1 MSFTFIYE
9 SENKKLKSF
18 EKRDDLV
25 LKEVR
30 FQKKIPKVKIGKIG
44 RDYRHLSTLI
54 IPIPNSEVNFYYNSC
69 EVKIS
74 QNGLLKINGKTKE
87 IVSECI
93 DFFEKIILN
102 NLVTNEL
109 GLKVKVNEFIEEE
122 IESMFD
128 KED

>member
-1 MSFTFIYE
+1 MKKNLNKKCLLPSFMSLKT
-9 SENKKLKSF
+9 KKLKSF

-30 FQKKIPKVKIGKIG
+30 FQKKFPKVKIGKIG
-44 RDYRHLSTLI
+44 MHHRHLSTFI

-69 EVKIS
+69 EIKIS

-93 DFFEKIILN
+93 NFFEKIILN

-109 GLKVKVNEFIEEE
+109 ELKSLI
-122 IESMFD
+122 
-128 KED
+128 

>member
-1 MSFTFIYE
+1 MSFIFIYE

-30 FQKKIPKVKIGKIG
+30 FQKKFPKVKLGKIE
-44 RDYRHLSTLI
+44 RDHKHLSTLI

-69 EVKIS
+69 EIKIS
-74 QNGLLKINGKTKE
+74 QNGLLKIKGKTKE
-87 IVSECI
+87 IVFECI

-102 NLVTNEL
+102 NLVTKEL
-109 GLKVKVNEFIEEE
+109 ELK
-122 IESMFD
+122 SLL
-128 KED
+128 

>member
-9 SENKKLKSF
+9 SGNKKLLKSF

-30 FQKKIPKVKIGKIG
+30 FQKQFPKVKIGKIG
-44 RDYRHLSTLI
+44 MDYKHLSTLI
-54 IPIPNSEVNFYYNSC
+54 IPIPNSEVNIYYNSC
-69 EVKIS
+69 KIKIS

-93 DFFEKIILN
+93 DFFENIILK
-102 NLVTNEL
+102 NLVTDEL
-109 GLKVKVNEFIEEE
+109 ELKSLIC
-122 IESMFD
+122 
-128 KED
+128 

>member
-9 SENKKLKSF
+9 SENKKLLKSF

-30 FQKKIPKVKIGKIG
+30 FQKQFPKVKIGKIG
-44 RDYRHLSTLI
+44 MDYKHLSTLI

-69 EVKIS
+69 EIKIS
-74 QNGLLKINGKTKE
+74 QNGKTKE

-93 DFFEKIILN
+93 DFFENIILK
-102 NLVTNEL
+102 NLVTDEL
-109 GLKVKVNEFIEEE
+109 ELKSLIC
-122 IESMFD
+122 
-128 KED
+128 

>member
-30 FQKKIPKVKIGKIG
+30 FQKKFPKVKIGKIG
-44 RDYRHLSTLI
+44 MDHRHLSTFI
-54 IPIPNSEVNFYYNSC
+54 IPIPNSEVNFFT
-69 EVKIS
+69 IL
-74 QNGLLKINGKTKE
+74 GLLKINGKTKE

-93 DFFEKIILN
+93 DFFENIILK
-102 NLVTNEL
+102 NLVTKEL
-109 GLKVKVNEFIEEE
+109 ELKSLI
-122 IESMFD
+122 
-128 KED
+128 

>member
-9 SENKKLKSF
+9 SENKKIKSF

-30 FQKKIPKVKIGKIG
+30 FKKKFPKVKIGKIG
-44 RDYRHLSTLI
+44 MGHRHLSTLI
-54 IPIPNSEVNFYYNSC
+54 IPIPNSEVNFHYHSC
-69 EVKIS
+69 EIKIS

-93 DFFEKIILN
+93 DFFENIILK
-102 NLVTNEL
+102 NLVTDEL
-109 GLKVKVNEFIEEE
+109 ELKSLIC
-122 IESMFD
+122 
-128 KED
+128 

>member
-1 MSFTFIYE
+1 MSFIFIYE

-30 FQKKIPKVKIGKIG
+30 FQKKFPKVNLGKIE
-44 RDYRHLSTLI
+44 RDHRHLSTLI

-69 EVKIS
+69 EIKIS
-74 QNGLLKINGKTKE
+74 QNGLLKIKGTTKE

-102 NLVTNEL
+102 NLVTKEL
-109 GLKVKVNEFIEEE
+109 ELK
-122 IESMFD
+122 SLL
-128 KED
+128 